1 MRCILYIALA
11 LAAFARSD
19 AVEAFTNADLSSK
32 ISHDFAANELV
43 NESSQKRFLRVDYPK
58 SVDTEERMKIS
69 SLKKIIKELD
79 VKDAKAKKLAAIK
92 DLAKARKDAQKL
104 ATNVVKSKAQRTR
117 TKFSSLE
124 YDNFMRMFKSNLAP
138 EKAKSTGKIKTP
150 EQFTRYEDFY
160 ETAKAADILTRMA
173 HA

>member
-104 ATNVVKSKAQRTR
+104 ATNKKEYYYNVGSKTYVLAAQIRFEIGQSDLGGPQNFR
-117 TKFSSLE
+117 RNGLQSLSAE
-124 YDNFMRMFKSNLAP
+124 
-138 EKAKSTGKIKTP
+138 
-150 EQFTRYEDFY
+150 
-160 ETAKAADILTRMA
+160 
-173 HA
+173 